1 MHEAHFTQVLAHD
14 LGGHGHV
21 SPRIS
26 KRCRIF
32 TPSSCDVHG
41 LGRVTLKP
49 SHALF
54 QVREVGSQRNV
65 VMPRDQIS
73 VQKPCLNGGR
83 SHEGHRVG
91 RDTTQGRL
99 LATSFPSTMMMYLNC
114 MRSRISMLDVFICS
128 RREML
133 VPTNRSVLDVLRCHC
148 VRRGDRGRFSAPRH
162 CTSTE
167 KATLTRGER
176 APPQRSM
183 SCKRALIVGSQLFP
197 VDAPRHTAMLLRLE
211 KGKAIS

>member
-14 LGGHGHV
+14 LRGHGHV

-83 SHEGHRVG
+83 SHEGHIEGYMWLSHVTCWLTWSMPLYLRV
-91 RDTTQGRL
+91 Q
-99 LATSFPSTMMMYLNC
+99 M
-114 MRSRISMLDVFICS
+114 
-128 RREML
+128 
-133 VPTNRSVLDVLRCHC
+133 SV
-148 VRRGDRGRFSAPRH
+148 
-162 CTSTE
+162 
-167 KATLTRGER
+167 
-176 APPQRSM
+176 Q
-183 SCKRALIVGSQLFP
+183 
-197 VDAPRHTAMLLRLE
+197 
-211 KGKAIS
+211 